1 MTGLVLAVV
10 ALAAT
15 VTVVWP
21 TWPPWARRDP
31 PERVSRRA
39 LRHLLESDDHQ
50 LDGKQNGRTST

>member
-1 MTGLVLAVV
+1 MTRLVLAVV
-10 ALAAT
+10 ALAAV

-39 LRHLLESDDHQ
+39 LRHLLDDDPHQ
-50 LDGKQNGRTST
+50 LDGNKTGGPP